1 MIRVRLSA
9 ALAVRDGFTGKP
21 MAQNAVGCILDGQ
34 VCHPGYRPG
43 GYLIFTNLAP
53 GPHTVVLRGGRYRD
67 EKILLEI
74 PETGHVERNVTL
86 KPAPNYPLYCQMTQL
101 SATLTERG
109 KPVAESWVI
118 WQ

>member
-53 GPHTVVLRGGRYRD
+53 DPIRWYCGAGGIGMRRSYWRS
-67 EKILLEI
+67 
-74 PETGHVERNVTL
+74 R
-86 KPAPNYPLYCQMTQL
+86 KPAMWSET
-101 SATLTERG
+101 SH
-109 KPVAESWVI
+109 
-118 WQ
+118 

>member
-53 GPHTVVLRGGRYRD
+53 GPIR
-67 EKILLEI
+67 
-74 PETGHVERNVTL
+74 
-86 KPAPNYPLYCQMTQL
+86 
-101 SATLTERG
+101 
-109 KPVAESWVI
+109 
-118 WQ
+118 